1 MKKLLFFAGTLL
13 TLTGCTVYR
22 PQAVDIPLINHAGD
36 TRVDASFS
44 VSSWVGIIDA
54 MNINATVSHG
64 FNGWLTGQLHANY
77 GGENWYAQAAP
88 GVYLPMGDYGVAEL
102 YAGYGYGGADR
113 EDKDD
118 RREHFAGH
126 YHLPFVQL
134 NVGLHDLLSSKL
146 DLGVGL
152 KVGGFLPDYQYHKF
166 GSDGVEDLS
175 KYEHYTTS
183 NLLLEPQV
191 MLRFGAPSFKFNV
204 KVGVAWLSDFL
215 NDSDNAHMIYDF
227 ITASCGFTFSF

>member
-1 MKKLLFFAGTLL
+1 MRSRDPNILVALRHDRDLVIQQDGLGRLGKANLCAG
-13 TLTGCTVYR
+13 
-22 PQAVDIPLINHAGD
+22 
-36 TRVDASFS
+36 
-44 VSSWVGIIDA
+44 
-54 MNINATVSHG
+54 
-64 FNGWLTGQLHANY
+64 
-77 GGENWYAQAAP
+77 
-88 GVYLPMGDYGVAEL
+88 
-102 YAGYGYGGADR
+102 
-113 EDKDD
+113 
-118 RREHFAGH
+118 REHFAGH

-166 GSDGVEDLS
+166 DSDGVEDLS

-215 NDSDNAHMIYDF
+215 NDSNNAHMIYDF
-227 ITASCGFTFSF
+227 VTASCGFTFSF